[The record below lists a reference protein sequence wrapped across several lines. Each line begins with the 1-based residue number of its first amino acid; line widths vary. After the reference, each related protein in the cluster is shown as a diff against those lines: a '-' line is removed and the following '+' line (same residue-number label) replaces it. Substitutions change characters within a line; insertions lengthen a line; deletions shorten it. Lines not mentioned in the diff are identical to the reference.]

1 MSGISF
7 NPPVTDNQ
15 QPAFPPAADDVA
27 LDDFWPALNITA
39 IREAIRL
46 DAAITAARLREAT
59 RIAML
64 EVARELAGWRTEKS
78 AAGYASLQA
87 VPARQIIGGQSDYV
101 ALWNRAVY
109 SAVGADLGERQIG
122 GGLSTAGAE
131 RAEQLMADVEIHRR
145 NQIFAVRDFLGRSRV
160 IAEAL

>member
-7 NPPVTDNQ
+7 NPPVTDDQ
-15 QPAFPPAADDVA
+15 EPAPPPAADDVT
-27 LDDFWPALNITA
+27 LDAFWPALNITA

-46 DAAITAARLREAT
+46 DTNITAARLREAT

-64 EVARELAGWRTEKS
+64 HVADQLSVWRAEQVVAGH
-78 AAGYASLQA
+78 ANLQA
-87 VPARQIIGGQSDYV
+87 VPPRQLVGGESDYV

-131 RAEQLMADVEIHRR
+131 RAEQLLADVEIHRR
-145 NQIFAVRDFLGRSRV
+145 NLAFAVRDFLGRPRI